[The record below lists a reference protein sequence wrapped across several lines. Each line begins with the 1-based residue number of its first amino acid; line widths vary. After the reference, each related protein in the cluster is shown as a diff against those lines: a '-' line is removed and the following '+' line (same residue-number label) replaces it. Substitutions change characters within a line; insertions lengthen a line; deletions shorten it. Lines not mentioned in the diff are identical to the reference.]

1 MTNSKVDMIQFE
13 TGNSCN
19 SCINKESYRGLP
31 LPTLYGNQI
40 STAKQGRPG
49 KPNKFKVNQND
60 IVSWYDS
67 PIDFGGENPWD
78 SSNSVVLCVGKT
90 ATATT
95 CDPIW
100 TGSPKNLFVPSTKGD
115 WKINDPNEYKTVAKL
130 GKVIIVKTSQPVK
143 SRLRAFL
150 EPRREYYVQCN
161 VVNYQGDSINA
172 RGYHFAVATVADNKV
187 IKSIQSSETLSVSD
201 SSSTIEVSTFGI
213 MSQSKSIEK
222 GELMVA
228 FGGNK
233 KRDFVHVKDVSSVLV
248 DLVTD
253 NKDSISQHIF
263 IHTFVLYKMSEIA
276 GLVCSAFRLNVEDVI
291 VFEDSQKDKERDLLE
306 YQAID
311 QMFHQQSK
319 LHSKMSFYQGIKEM
333 VKTS

>member
-1 MTNSKVDMIQFE
+1 MKILIIGGHGFLGLQLLTDLEKKVPSADIYISSSRAEVANKKVILVNYDSVQSVENLIVKIAPDYIFHLA
-13 TGNSCN
+13 S
-19 SCINKESYRGLP
+19 SCIR
-31 LPTLYGNQI
+31 
-40 STAKQGRPG
+40 
-49 KPNKFKVNQND
+49 
-60 IVSWYDS
+60 
-67 PIDFGGENPWD
+67 D
-78 SSNSVVLCVGKT
+78 SSNCGLKKGKLRDNNILK
-90 ATATT
+90 ALRKVDLPLMFIFISSMAVFSMSDKKIKPNSW
-95 CDPIW
+95 C
-100 TGSPKNLFVPSTKGD
+100 PKSNYGLEKLYMLKKLLDLNKSNENIDCKIIYPASIYGKGQD
-115 WKINDPNEYKTVAKL
+115 
-130 GKVIIVKTSQPVK
+130 GKMFLP
-143 SRLRAFL
+143 RLL
-150 EPRREYYVQCN
+150 
-161 VVNYQGDSINA
+161 
-172 RGYHFAVATVADNKV
+172 
-187 IKSIQSSETLSVSD
+187 
-201 SSSTIEVSTFGI
+201 
-213 MSQSKSIEK
+213 KSIEK